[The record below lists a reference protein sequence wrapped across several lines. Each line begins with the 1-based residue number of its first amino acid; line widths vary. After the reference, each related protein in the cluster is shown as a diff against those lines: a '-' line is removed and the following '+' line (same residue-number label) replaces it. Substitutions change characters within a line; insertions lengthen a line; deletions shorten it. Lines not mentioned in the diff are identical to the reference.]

1 MVRLFLFLGKLLTV
15 YDAYSYFRP
24 DAYNYYVIYIECVF
38 KLMNSENKLQTDM
51 QNCSL
56 SDSSEGETLP
66 NAFNT
71 HKGEI
76 LKPDDTIEQCVK
88 FIKRCQKENESPH
101 RLRGPHLALLLL
113 YRRLSEDHLN
123 PSKYLGKLFI
133 DINSN

>member
-1 MVRLFLFLGKLLTV
+1 
-15 YDAYSYFRP
+15 
-24 DAYNYYVIYIECVF
+24 
-38 KLMNSENKLQTDM
+38 M

-56 SDSSEGETLP
+56 SDFLEGETLP

-88 FIKRCQKENESPH
+88 FIKRCQKENESSH

-113 YRRLSEDHLN
+113 YKRLLEDHLN
-123 PSKYLGKLFI
+123 PSKYLGKFFI